1 MMQMFEA
8 ISDAE
13 CCLCGSPDNLSGE
26 HKIKASILRNIFGK
40 EAMVI
45 GHFDGASEPRLAQG
59 PKSRALHFNAPL
71 CGDCNAANTQPADR
85 AFARF
90 HEHVAG
96 KFAAA
101 PEAEADTERLF
112 PVEQYPDGSPETLNV
127 YRYFAKL
134 LTCQIAD
141 CGGPRLPLLA
151 AFALGRID
159 FNPIRLKIKADPT
172 YQDFT
177 QVSEELSAFAGHG
190 GLVVDHSRSS
200 GELSG
205 FHSTLTL
212 GPIQYV
218 YWMEFNGPVT
228 ADLKAADPQF
238 FALTREAFRKGLETP
253 LSDHERRK
261 LGFPPNGD

>member
-1 MMQMFEA
+1 M
-8 ISDAE
+8 
-13 CCLCGSPDNLSGE
+13 
-26 HKIKASILRNIFGK
+26 
-40 EAMVI
+40 
-45 GHFDGASEPRLAQG
+45 
-59 PKSRALHFNAPL
+59 
-71 CGDCNAANTQPADR
+71 
-85 AFARF
+85 
-90 HEHVAG
+90 
-96 KFAAA
+96 
-101 PEAEADTERLF
+101 
-112 PVEQYPDGSPETLNV
+112 NV

-159 FNPIRLKIKADPT
+159 LNPIKLMIKADPT

-190 GLVVDHSRSS
+190 GLVVDHSRST
-200 GELSG
+200 GELRG

-218 YWMEFNGPVT
+218 YWIEFNGPVT
-228 ADLKAADPQF
+228 TDLAAADPKF
-238 FALTREAFRKGLETP
+238 FAFTREAFHKGLETP

-261 LGFPPNGD
+261 LGFPPNGE